1 MLTKNL
7 KLKTKNLVAGFTLF
21 EMIVS
26 LGVFSTAMLILL
38 SSLLSI
44 TSAQRKAVA
53 MSTTEDNLRFAVDTI
68 SKEIRTGYD
77 YDCGN
82 TGGKANCSSGNS
94 MLAFNPG
101 RTGITKVIYRLNNSS
116 IEKSTNG
123 GTSYLPLTGS
133 DIQITKLKF
142 YVIGALTNDN
152 LQPQVTIVLRAEMG
166 SPNSKEKS
174 SFNLQT
180 TIVQRQIDS

>member
-1 MLTKNL
+1 MPTKNF
-7 KLKTKNLVAGFTLF
+7 KLKTKNWESGFTLF

-26 LGVFSTAMLILL
+26 LSIFSTAMLILL

-53 MSTTEDNLRFAVDTI
+53 ISTTEDNLRFAVDTI

-82 TGGKANCSSGNS
+82 TGARSNCSGGNS
-94 MLAFNPG
+94 VLAFNPG
-101 RTGITKVIYRLNNSS
+101 RTGITKAIYRLNNNS

-133 DIQITKLKF
+133 DIVIKTLKF

-152 LQPQVTIVLRAEMG
+152 LQPQVTLILQAEMG
-166 SPNSKEKS
+166 SGKEKS
-174 SFNLQT
+174 VFNLQT

>member
-1 MLTKNL
+1 MIKV
-7 KLKTKNLVAGFTLF
+7 KSEKRKTQNNGFTLF

-26 LGVFSTAMLILL
+26 LAVFSTAMLILL

-44 TSAQRKAVA
+44 TSAQKKAVSISA
-53 MSTTEDNLRFAVDTI
+53 TEDNLRFAIDSI

-94 MLAFNPG
+94 IFAFNPG
-101 RTGITKVIYRLNNSS
+101 RTGITKVIYRLNNEG
-116 IEKSTNG
+116 IEKSIDG

-133 DIQITKLKF
+133 DIRIKVLKF
-142 YVIGALTNDN
+142 YVIGATSSDG
-152 LQPQVTIVLRAEMG
+152 LQPQVTLVLRAEMG
-166 SPNSKEKS
+166 SGREKS
-174 SFNLQT
+174 VFNVQT
-180 TIVQRQIDS
+180 TIAQRQIDS